1 MVAETYLDHGRGSL
15 RTTLS
20 RKPTR
25 AMVEENDHPHGRKKK
40 NELSKSSLDHG
51 HEDLDQNLKHM
62 RQMWRHI
69 RFCLLNNNVVG
80 ASNLG
85 V

>member
-1 MVAETYLDHGRGSL
+1 MAAR
-15 RTTLS
+15 
-20 RKPTR
+20 
-25 AMVEENDHPHGRKKK
+25 KK